1 MLTLVASGYVTGEV
15 KVEDGDYGKRGIV
28 SIRAKTTNGKQTHY
42 INATFY
48 GKKIETA
55 SRFFEDGRQVT
66 LVGSVKSVVP
76 KKKKDGT
83 DYVAVYMDATDF
95 TVPERQDIEGGYKG
109 KAPAGDEDVAF

>member
-1 MLTLVASGYVTGEV
+1 MLTLVASGYVTGEA
-15 KVEDGDYGKRGIV
+15 KIEDTDYGKRCIA
-28 SIRAKTTNGKQTHY
+28 SIRSKTTNGKEVHF

-48 GKKIETA
+48 GKKIETV
-55 SRFFEDGRQVT
+55 SQYFEDGRQVT
-66 LVGSVKSVVP
+66 IVGSVKSVLP

-83 DYVAVYMDATDF
+83 SYVAVYMDATDF